1 MHRFIYSVPCE
12 YPGKNIAFHVNEGA
26 TNYWFAVLIEYEDG
40 DGDLG
45 AVDLKQVICYYNT
58 DGRFNCTC
66 VYRFCMF
73 I

>member
-1 MHRFIYSVPCE
+1 MLLYSVPCE

-45 AVDLKQVICYYNT
+45 AVDLKQVYY
-58 DGRFNCTC
+58 
-66 VYRFCMF
+66 YKY
-73 I
+73 